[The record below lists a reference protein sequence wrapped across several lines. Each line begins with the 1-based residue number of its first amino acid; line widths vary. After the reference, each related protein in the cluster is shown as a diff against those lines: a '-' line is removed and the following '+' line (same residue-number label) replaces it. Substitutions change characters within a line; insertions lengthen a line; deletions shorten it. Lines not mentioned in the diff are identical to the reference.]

1 MKSRRCIL
9 LLTGLVLLFIA
20 GACHDKVERPDNLSL
35 FNDKIFLHDT
45 AFVIANQP
53 VEAIDRV
60 LLIEEMT
67 GVYCY
72 TCPLAHDTVAA
83 LIERYPGRI
92 AAINIHSHA
101 FGIYDNPKVLG
112 NKYDFRNADGDS
124 IVSYLGGIISV
135 PSASIDRM
143 VHPPDTA
150 IISFKRANWRSY
162 VTRRV
167 TQPSFVELR
176 VFNSTWDIYGSA
188 TVNIKIRFTK
198 AFTGRVGYIFAVVEN
213 DIVDKQFKD
222 TAVVEDYHHQHILK
236 RMETDIGGRFL
247 AQDPPLGQAFV
258 RVHRLEIPDYNLRN
272 VRYVVAVVN
281 LDSKEV
287 LQSKEIQY

>member
-9 LLTGLVLLFIA
+9 LLTGLVLLFIV
-20 GACHDKVERPDNLSL
+20 GACRDTVERPDNLSL

-60 LLIEEMT
+60 VLIEEMT

-83 LIERYPGRI
+83 LIEKYPGRI
-92 AAINIHSHA
+92 AVTNIHSHA

-112 NKYDFRNADGDS
+112 NKYDFRTADGDS
-124 IVSYLGGIISV
+124 IVAYLGGVISV
-135 PSASIDRM
+135 PSASIDRV
-143 VHPPDTA
+143 VHPPDTS
-150 IISFKRANWRSY
+150 IISFKRANWQSY
-162 VTRRV
+162 VAQQIA
-167 TQPSFVELR
+167 QPSFIDIR
-176 VFNSTWDIYGSA
+176 VINTTGDLYGFA
-188 TVNIKIRFTK
+188 TVNIKIHFTK
-198 AFTGRVGYIFAVVEN
+198 AFSSRIGYIFAVVEN

-222 TAVVEDYHHQHILK
+222 TTVVKDYHHQHILR

-247 AQDPPLGQAFV
+247 ASNPSSGQVFV

-281 LDSKEV
+281 LDSKEI
-287 LQSKEIQY
+287 LQSKEVHY